1 MDSVKAS
8 LRAGGSEPLNAW
20 DQLSV
25 IVVGDVMLDCYIRGV
40 VGRVS
45 PEAPVPVVSI
55 EQEWSRPGGAGNVA
69 ASLVGLGCR
78 ATVVGAIGADRAA
91 GDLRGALVAAGV
103 DAQHLVVVPD
113 SRTVT
118 KTRVLANGFHHL
130 VRFDRDP
137 LNDAWASAGEKLL
150 GAVLPQIAKCAAV
163 VLADYEKGTLTPRVI
178 AEIIGA
184 CHQHRKPIV
193 VDPKKRDFGAYR
205 MASAMTPNT
214 LEAETALGRRL
225 RSEEEFAAAASELR
239 HSLELESMLITRG
252 PHGMTGADAQ
262 GVFHLPARVRE
273 VADVTGAGDTVVA
286 VIAASLAGGLSF
298 RDSCGLASLAAGIA
312 VSQPGAYVVR
322 REELQSAWG
331 IGSHKVVS
339 AETARRH
346 AIERRERG
354 QRVVFTNGCFDIL
367 HAGHLQS
374 LQQARNLGD
383 ALIVGVNSDSSVRA
397 LKGPKRPILSENHRA
412 SLLAGLACVDFVVIF
427 DEATPERLIGLIEP
441 DVLAKGGD
449 YNPDT
454 IVGAD
459 IVRARGGQVVA
470 LSLLLG
476 YSTTGILDR
485 LND

>member
-1 MDSVKAS
+1 MAS
-8 LRAGGSEPLNAW
+8 IEDL
-20 DQLSV
+20 
-25 IVVGDVMLDCYIRGV
+25 VVGDVMLDCYVRGL

-69 ASLVGLGCR
+69 ASLAGLGCR
-78 ATVVGAIGADRAA
+78 ASVVGTIGPDRAA
-91 GDLRGALVAAGV
+91 DDLRVALLASGV
-103 DAQHLVVVPD
+103 DAENLVVVPD

-137 LNDAWASAGEKLL
+137 LNDACAAASEKVLA
-150 GAVLPQIAKCAAV
+150 AVLPQIPNCAAV
-163 VLADYEKGTLTPRVI
+163 VLADYEKGTLSPHLITALI
-178 AEIIGA
+178 AA
-184 CHQHRKPIV
+184 CRQHRKPVV
-193 VDPKKRDFGAYR
+193 VDPKKRDFSIYR
-205 MASAMTPNT
+205 AASSMTPNT

-225 RSEEEFAAAASELR
+225 KSEDEFASAASELR
-239 HSLELESMLITRG
+239 QSLGLESMLITRG
-252 PHGMTGADAQ
+252 PQGMSGADAQ
-262 GVFHLPARVRE
+262 GTFHLPARVRE

-286 VIAASLAGGLSF
+286 VLTASLAGGLGF
-298 RDSCGLASLAAGIA
+298 RDACALASLAAGIA

-331 IGSHKVVS
+331 TGSHKVVS
-339 AETARRH
+339 ADSARRH
-346 AIERRERG
+346 ARERRERG

-374 LQQARNLGD
+374 LQQRRNLGS

-397 LKGPKRPILSENHRA
+397 LKGPKRPILSHSHRA

-427 DEATPERLIGLIEP
+427 DESTPERLIQMIEP

-449 YNPDT
+449 YNPTT
-454 IVGAD
+454 IVGMD
-459 IVRARGGQVVA
+459 HCTVWRPSRSVA
-470 LSLLLG
+470 IAAWL
-476 YSTTGILDR
+476 
-485 LND
+485 